1 MTMSS
6 TLTRSLIALALWL
19 PAGWAAAAYYVWET
33 VTLPAATG
41 AACGNG
47 TPYRF
52 FVNRALFTSDIT
64 ITFEG
69 GGACWDQEAC
79 EGKGDY
85 SASNPDGIPAN
96 YMSLPNAAAGGL
108 VTPFSARLDPFQ
120 GVQTQGDN
128 LVYMPYCT
136 GDVHTGN
143 ATVVYDDADPRN
155 PRVQYHQ
162 GQANIKAAADWL
174 KTHLGRP
181 DRLVLTGFS
190 AGGVGATANYA
201 IARDILQPRGRTT
214 LLADSGPLFNAPRGS
229 TKEAHPS
236 LPLHEKIRA
245 TWGLDGPQGLVTL
258 LAQKLPALDANN
270 MGSLNTALAAKY
282 TKDRFGYM
290 LFQEDGIFSAFSY
303 LDFFPDIAGDPDP
316 KRRADRLNALWRQDI
331 AQSLPQ
337 LDAQPNI
344 AHHIPFYRNFNEAH
358 CLTIVD
364 FSGTGIEEAGIA
376 DLTPFIDKNLERK
389 AVLRTVEQD
398 QVSDLSRPVSLAM
411 TILAIVLEFFG

>member
-1 MTMSS
+1 MTLPR

-33 VTLPAATG
+33 VTLPASTG

-52 FVNRALFTSDIT
+52 FVNRALFTSDMT

-136 GDVHTGN
+136 GDVHTGS

-162 GQANIKAAADWL
+162 GKANIEAAADWL
-174 KTHLGRP
+174 KKHLGRP

-201 IARDILQPRGRTT
+201 IARDILQPRGRAT

-245 TWGLDGPQGLVTL
+245 TWGLDGPQGLVTQ
-258 LAQKLPALDANN
+258 LATKLPALDINN

-282 TKDRFGYM
+282 TKDRFGIM

-316 KRRADRLNALWRQDI
+316 KRRADRINALWRQDI
-331 AQSLPQ
+331 AQSLPP

-344 AHHIPFYRNFNEAH
+344 SYHIPFYRNFNEAH

-376 DLTPFIDKNLERK
+376 DLTPFIDKNLDRK

-411 TILAIVLEFFG
+411 TILAIVLEFFS